1 MEGDRGPQKSR
12 SDFWGGPGSVFWGGV
27 ALAAV
32 LLVGCHRAEPVKAPA
47 QGPPRT
53 EALLEVQAPRLVG
66 TDAQGRVRW
75 ELRAASVV
83 VDRRQRVTAERA
95 TGYLMAEDGTRV
107 QIQAGRAWYE
117 RGQGRVQL
125 DGAVKVVAARRRWLT
140 AQQATYEPATD
151 RLRATGGVRLQ
162 VDDWSVTADLLESE
176 PRLRRARLW
185 GAVRVTVE
193 AGR

>member
-1 MEGDRGPQKSR
+1 M
-12 SDFWGGPGSVFWGGV
+12 
-27 ALAAV
+27 ALATV
-32 LLVGCHRAEPVKAPA
+32 LLLGCHRAEPAKAPP
-47 QGPPRT
+47 QGMPGT
-53 EALLEVQAPRLVG
+53 GALLEVQATRLVG

-83 VDRRQRVTAERA
+83 VDRQQRATAERP
-95 TGYLMAEDGTRV
+95 TGYLVAEDGTRV
-107 QIQAGRAWYE
+107 QIQAGRASYE

-125 DGAVKVVAARRRWLT
+125 DGAVKVVAAPRRWLT
-140 AQQATYEPATD
+140 AQRATYEPATD

-176 PRLRRARLW
+176 PKLRRARLR
-185 GAVRVTVE
+185 GAVRVTAE